1 MESMIG
7 DWKFWTFLIQA
18 GITIAGFMLIKF
30 NDFKHLTKDV
40 EQVSQKVDCLDKKVG
55 NLKTDIAV
63 LQEKTK
69 VL

>member
-1 MESMIG
+1 MDLILM
-7 DWKFWTFLIQA
+7 DWKFWAFLLQG